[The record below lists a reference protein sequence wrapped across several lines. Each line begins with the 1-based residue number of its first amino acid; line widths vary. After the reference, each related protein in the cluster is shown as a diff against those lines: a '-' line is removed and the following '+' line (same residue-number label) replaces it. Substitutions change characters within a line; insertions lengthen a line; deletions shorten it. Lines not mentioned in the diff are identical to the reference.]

1 MHYPQPKNEWKEV
14 PHEIEKSKG
23 NFYFYIDAI
32 DGKHISYASLSNIM
46 IIFFYYKKTQWN
58 ICNSLQYNLLV
69 CTSDI
74 GENGRKSDG
83 NSFANSDIG
92 DALEKQ
98 MLDISEHE
106 EIGET
111 RVKFPYVF
119 VETKYFT

>member
-1 MHYPQPKNEWKEV
+1 MEASFSWNWEN
-14 PHEIEKSKG
+14 KG
-23 NFYFYIDAI
+23 NFYFHLDAI
-32 DGKHISYASLSNIM
+32 EGKDISYASLSNIM
-46 IIFFYYKKTQWN
+46 IILFYYKKTERN
-58 ICNSLQYNLLV
+58 ICNNLHYNLSV

-74 GENGRKSDG
+74 GENGRKSNG
-83 NSFANSDIG
+83 NSYANSDIG

-106 EIGET
+106 EIGGT